1 MWSATVLSQYYYA
14 KSEESAEVTVYMQ
27 GSHSNVRLKIRIFS
41 GIFSTRDTKKLESNS
56 VPIQASNN
64 KSDNNNCTIWAQDA
78 MSTQETQIAALA
90 IGSTD
95 TYKIASLVHRNW
107 RAGWADFSGPVWPK
121 ISTFSGPD
129 YAFFIFQD
137 LSGPVGTL
145 YINANSLD

>member
-1 MWSATVLSQYYYA
+1 
-14 KSEESAEVTVYMQ
+14 
-27 GSHSNVRLKIRIFS
+27 
-41 GIFSTRDTKKLESNS
+41 
-56 VPIQASNN
+56 
-64 KSDNNNCTIWAQDA
+64 